1 MSREAG
7 AKTPRGP
14 LARYREKR
22 DFAVTPEPPPEAPPP
37 PHPTPTARPLFMVHK
52 HDASRLHYDLRL
64 ETGGVL
70 ASWAIPRGPSYD
82 PADRRLAVETE
93 DHPLAY
99 GDFEGRIPEGEYG
112 AGDSII
118 WDRGTYDTDPPGQF
132 ETMKRRGHLVLRLDG
147 EKLQG
152 RWHLVRTHG
161 GAASGG
167 KTEWLFFKGRDEHA
181 RSGYDVVEARPES
194 VVSGRRVT
202 RGPLRKS
209 MRAAPHPA
217 PLDLLI
223 AVWPPM
229 LAAPGSLR
237 VIRDE
242 CYLLEAKYDGYRAL
256 AGVSGGRVALQSRNG
271 RDLAA
276 RFPSLIA
283 PLAAIEAA
291 EAVLDGEVVSFDS
304 DRVAHFQ
311 DLASGRGD
319 LEYLAFDLL
328 WLDGVDLRRRPIEER
343 RDLLESVLANLP
355 ADSPV
360 RLAER
365 ITAKG
370 EAALQQALEAGLEGV
385 IAKRCGSTYHQEGSR
400 RSDDWLKLKLLHE
413 QEFAIVGYLAMS
425 GATDQ
430 LGALLVAVAEEG
442 GFRYAGKV
450 GTGYTAVMRRE
461 LVRLLDMDRLA
472 RPFPALRDPPRYRSA
487 RWVRPRHVAS
497 VCFSA
502 WTREGRLR
510 HPSFRG
516 LRDDKSVEECVR
528 ESSGVALPG

>member
-1 MSREAG
+1 
-7 AKTPRGP
+7 
-14 LARYREKR
+14 
-22 DFAVTPEPPPEAPPP
+22 
-37 PHPTPTARPLFMVHK
+37 MVHK

-64 ETGGVL
+64 EAGGVL

-82 PADRRLAVETE
+82 PGERRLAVETE

-118 WDRGTYDTDPPGQF
+118 WDRGTYETDPPGQF
-132 ETMKRRGHLVLRLDG
+132 ETMKRRGHLVLQLDG

-152 RWHLVRTHG
+152 RWHLVRTRR
-161 GAASGG
+161 AVASGG
-167 KTEWLFFKGRDEHA
+167 KTEWLLFKGRDEHA

-194 VVSGRRVT
+194 VVSGRKVT
-202 RGPLRKS
+202 RGPLRRS
-209 MRAAPHPA
+209 TRAAPHPE
-217 PLDLLI
+217 PLEILI

-237 VIRDE
+237 VIRDT

-256 AGVSGGRVALQSRNG
+256 AGISGGRVALQSRNG

-276 RFPSLIA
+276 RFPALIG
-283 PLAAIEAA
+283 PLGALEAA
-291 EAVLDGEVVSFDS
+291 EAVLDGEVVSL
-304 DRVAHFQ
+304 DRDGVTHFQ
-311 DLASGRGD
+311 DLATGRGR
-319 LEYLAFDLL
+319 LEYVVFDLL
-328 WLDGVDLRRRPIEER
+328 WLDGVDLRQRPLEER
-343 RDLLESVLANLP
+343 RELLESVLANQP
-355 ADSPV
+355 ANSPI

-400 RSDDWLKLKLLHE
+400 RSDDWLKLKLVHE
-413 QEFAIVGYLAMS
+413 QEFAIVGYLPMS
-425 GATDQ
+425 GASDQ
-430 LGALLVAVAEEG
+430 LGALLVAVAEEEG

-450 GTGYTAVMRRE
+450 GTGYTAIMRHE
-461 LVRLLDMDRLA
+461 LVRLLEEDRMA
-472 RPFPALRDPPRYRSA
+472 RPLPTLRDPPRYRSA
-487 RWVRPRHVAS
+487 RWVHPRHVAS

-516 LRDDKSVEECVR
+516 LRTDKSVDECVR
-528 ESSGVALPG
+528 ESSGEALLG